1 MPAHIWLFYAVVLSQ
16 VFLVSFVFPRQL
28 LSRVR
33 SVVETY
39 PPSTYPKL
47 YPVPVEDVEKAQRT
61 YKHLNTFALLA
72 GLILV
77 STSVYTRRIE
87 MLNWD
92 SQAVLFLYTVLQ
104 LSPHVFAARR
114 VGKYFKRMR
123 QVNPRTTRNAELHP
137 RRVFDFISP
146 TMVGMAIFTYV
157 AFIALVLYIR
167 RDPFS
172 GFAGYWNIALITALN
187 LLFAGIVFRTLYGK
201 KVDPH
206 RTYVDRLREMQ
217 LNVKIM
223 AFASIAGTLSIA
235 LGLVLPAFDL
245 RHLTDI
251 FSSLYIQVL
260 IVLLVRVFRTDDM
273 NYEVYKEDP
282 VVA

>member
-104 LSPHVFAARR
+104 LSPHVFAARL
-114 VGKYFKRMR
+114 VGKNFKRMR
-123 QVNPRTTRNAELHP
+123 QVNPRTIRKADLHP
-137 RRVFDFISP
+137 RRLFDFMSP
-146 TMVGMAIFTYV
+146 TFTKLVMLLSVASRIGSTTAI
-157 AFIALVLYIR
+157 R
-167 RDPFS
+167 PS
-172 GFAGYWNIALITALN
+172 
-187 LLFAGIVFRTLYGK
+187 
-201 KVDPH
+201 
-206 RTYVDRLREMQ
+206 
-217 LNVKIM
+217 
-223 AFASIAGTLSIA
+223 SGTLA
-235 LGLVLPAFDL
+235 LSKASLAN
-245 RHLTDI
+245 TK
-251 FSSLYIQVL
+251 SSNRIM
-260 IVLLVRVFRTDDM
+260 LLVPLAIQR
-273 NYEVYKEDP
+273 
-282 VVA
+282 